1 MKRAIVITGG
11 VLAAALVAAGT
22 FALTPARH
30 APPRSEAVQPV
41 PTPALQP
48 TVPNVAIAQ
57 AAYDQAK
64 AGAQGRH
71 IDGLKIDQTDCSA
84 IGAARFLC
92 QVRYARDDE
101 PDGHLHFTVV
111 TLTRGDTGWT
121 LAGGLCRG
129 DGTAAE
135 R

>member
-1 MKRAIVITGG
+1 MG
-11 VLAAALVAAGT
+11 VLAAALIAAGT

-30 APPRSEAVQPV
+30 APLRIEPVQALSPAV
-41 PTPALQP
+41 PA
-48 TVPNVAIAQ
+48 VPNVAIAQ

-64 AGAQGRH
+64 ASAQGRH
-71 IDGLKIDQTDCSA
+71 VDGLKIDQTDCSA
-84 IGAARFLC
+84 IGGARFLC

-111 TLTRGDTGWT
+111 TLTRGDSGWT

>member
-1 MKRAIVITGG
+1 MKRGIAIAG
-11 VLAAALVAAGT
+11 VLAALLVAAGT

-30 APPRSEAVQPV
+30 APLHSEAVQPPPPAPAIV
-41 PTPALQP
+41 PD
-48 TVPNVAIAQ
+48 VAIAQ
-57 AAYDQAK
+57 VAYDQAK

-71 IDGLKIDQTDCSA
+71 IDGLKIDQTECSA
-84 IGAARFLC
+84 IGAGRFLC

-101 PDGHLHFTVV
+101 PEGHLHFTVV
-111 TLTRGDTGWT
+111 TLTRNDSGWT

>member
-1 MKRAIVITGG
+1 MKLALAISG
-11 VLAAALVAAGT
+11 VLVAALVAAGT
-22 FALTPARH
+22 VALTPARQ
-30 APPRSEAVQPV
+30 APPHSAAVQP
-41 PTPALQP
+41 PPPAQLP
-48 TVPNVAIAQ
+48 TVPDVAVAQ

-71 IDGLKIDQTDCSA
+71 VDGLKIDQTDCNA
-84 IGAARFLC
+84 IGGVRFLC

-111 TLTRGDTGWT
+111 TLTRNDTGWT

-129 DGTAAE
+129 DGTDAE

>member
-1 MKRAIVITGG
+1 MKHRLVITGG
-11 VLAAALVAAGT
+11 VLAAALAAAGT

-30 APPRSEAVQPV
+30 APPPRNEAMHVLPPAV
-41 PTPALQP
+41 PA
-48 TVPNVAIAQ
+48 VPNVAVAQ

-64 AGAQGRH
+64 TSAQGRH
-71 IDGLKIDQTDCSA
+71 VDGLKIDQTDCSV
-84 IGAARFLC
+84 IGAGRFLC

-111 TLTRGDTGWT
+111 TLTRGDSGWT

-129 DGTAAE
+129 DGTEAE